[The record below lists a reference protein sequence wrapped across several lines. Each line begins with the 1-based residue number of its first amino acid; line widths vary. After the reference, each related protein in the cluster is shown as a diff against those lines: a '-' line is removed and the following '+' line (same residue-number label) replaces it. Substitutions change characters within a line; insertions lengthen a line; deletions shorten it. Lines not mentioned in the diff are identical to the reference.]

1 MVEPL
6 GYPPNAIKNARERE
20 RNTTANDI
28 VKWHFW
34 QFQTTQQFPHTR
46 FLPLLGVKIK
56 DNQNNDS
63 LSFERSDPHTQ
74 TKSVSTNTVDIVDKP
89 KF

>member
-1 MVEPL
+1 MVEPQ

-46 FLPLLGVKIK
+46 FFASSRGKNK
-56 DNQNNDS
+56 
-63 LSFERSDPHTQ
+63 R
-74 TKSVSTNTVDIVDKP
+74 KSKQCFF